1 MVLKKKARQNLEE
14 RLGALVRNGL
24 EKPGARLLWPMRP
37 TPRIPSLA
45 LCSLTAD
52 QGWRHHCGMR
62 GRAEGAISTA
72 RLVTHCL
79 IGSTRRP
86 LFGTWILMQR
96 LPRATVS
103 SLHCSA
109 HWSPVEGRP
118 LPSSSHGSVA
128 WSISRQ
134 IRGQIGRSS
143 FFGSS
148 VTRRPSLRGQW
159 AESAA
164 SHGGLGPPNMGNA
177 GGGEQLENQPGLR
190 QGLTPSPPNAS
201 TIRAKSLALQAAAPP
216 TAHSR
221 HPALPCPLI
230 GPGPVTPQPTPRSR
244 HVVRQAQAASI
255 HLTSAL
261 PSSHADGVEA
271 TNLPGRDEENN
282 RRVIVH

>member
-1 MVLKKKARQNLEE
+1 
-14 RLGALVRNGL
+14 
-24 EKPGARLLWPMRP
+24 MRP

-177 GGGEQLENQPGLR
+177 GGGRAVGEPARAETRSHSVPSQCLHNPRQKPGAPGSCAAHGPLAAPGSALSPHR
-190 QGLTPSPPNAS
+190 PRPGHTSTHPTEPPRCPPSASCLNPSHISPPV
-201 TIRAKSLALQAAAPP
+201 LA
-216 TAHSR
+216 
-221 HPALPCPLI
+221 C
-230 GPGPVTPQPTPRSR
+230 
-244 HVVRQAQAASI
+244 
-255 HLTSAL
+255 
-261 PSSHADGVEA
+261 
-271 TNLPGRDEENN
+271 
-282 RRVIVH
+282 